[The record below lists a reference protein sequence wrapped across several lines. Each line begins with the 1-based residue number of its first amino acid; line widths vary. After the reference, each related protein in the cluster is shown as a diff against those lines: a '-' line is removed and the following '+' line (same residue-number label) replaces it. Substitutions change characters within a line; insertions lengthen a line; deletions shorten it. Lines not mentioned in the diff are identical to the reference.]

1 MANKPTSDGESLA
14 WYFAKEK
21 HKGQMRKFVN
31 KSYFDAHVQKVNGR
45 VKLYSTDEDE
55 LIIALLHDVAEDCFK
70 NKWEAYSIIK
80 ALFSSEIADCVL
92 ELTSDKDEIK
102 YKYSGDKGAYLIDK
116 MLKMSEKAFT
126 VKLADRLE
134 NINDAFTA
142 DESFRNKYY
151 IETTRILKN
160 IEGKRSFSKKQKLI
174 FNDIKAKLENVKSI
188 FKL

>member
-1 MANKPTSDGESLA
+1 MANKPTSDRESLA

-31 KSYFDAHVQKVNGR
+31 KSYFDAHVQKVNGTT
-45 VKLYSTDEDE
+45 KMYSNDEDE
-55 LIIALLHDVAEDCFK
+55 LIIALLHDVPEDCYK

-80 ALFSSEIADCVL
+80 ALFGVEVADPVL
-92 ELTSDKDEIK
+92 ELTNDKDEIK
-102 YKYSGDKGAYLIDK
+102 HKYNGDKAAYLIDK

-126 VKLADRLE
+126 VKLADRLN
-134 NINDAFTA
+134 NIGDAFTA

-151 IETTRILKN
+151 IETTRIAKG
-160 IEGKRSFSKKQKLI
+160 IEGKREFNKKQKQI
-174 FNDIKAKLENVKSI
+174 FADIKAKTENVKSI